1 MDQKLGNSIAG
12 AIRATPNDLEV
23 IYSNSA
29 MKLDEFENPLT
40 HKRKP

>member
-1 MDQKLGNSIAG
+1 MDRKLGNSIAG
-12 AIRATPNDLEV
+12 AIKVTPNDLEA

-40 HKRKP
+40 YKRKP